1 MSHCPYCRGSLR
13 LIHKNQRVKDTE
25 LRVEH
30 IHQCQRCR
38 RMYTTTQLYI
48 QVCGVP
54 LNEKEVAI
62 KEGGL

>member
-1 MSHCPYCRGSLR
+1 MSQCPYCRGSLR
-13 LIHKNQRVKDTE
+13 LIHKNPIVTDVL

-38 RMYTTTQLYI
+38 RTYTSIQIYI

-54 LNEKEVAI
+54 LNEKEQAI
-62 KEGGL
+62 